1 MNLDD
6 PVFKTLFWQW
16 FDSLTKQERKKFQ
29 EYPADMAELF
39 YYNKYFSKGIN
50 PLKLDMEI

>member
-6 PVFKTLFWQW
+6 PIFKTLFWQW

>member
-1 MNLDD
+1 MNFDD
-6 PVFKTLFWQW
+6 PIFKKLFWEW
-16 FDSLTKQERKKFQ
+16 FDSLSKTERKKFH

-50 PLKLDMEI
+50 PLKIDTGI